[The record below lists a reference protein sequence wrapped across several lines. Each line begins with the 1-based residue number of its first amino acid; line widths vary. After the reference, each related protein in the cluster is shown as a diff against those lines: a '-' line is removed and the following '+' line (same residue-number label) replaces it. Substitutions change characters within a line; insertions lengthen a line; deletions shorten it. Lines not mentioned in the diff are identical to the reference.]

1 MVEVNAAHLTP
12 ALVAPET
19 EIARDMALKA
29 IPVGLVLV
37 AVSAAIW
44 QVDGALTSALAVA
57 IVVVN
62 FLIAAAIMSRAARIS
77 PEALMG
83 AILGGF
89 MVRMATIALVVFAL
103 KDESWVVLPVL
114 AFTLLLTQLGLLFWE
129 TRFVSASLA
138 YPGLKPKPRKEAHR
152 P

>member
-1 MVEVNAAHLTP
+1 MLLSV
-12 ALVAPET
+12 
-19 EIARDMALKA
+19 
-29 IPVGLVLV
+29 
-37 AVSAAIW
+37 
-44 QVDGALTSALAVA
+44 AVA
-57 IVVVN
+57 IIVVN
-62 FLIAAAIMSRAARIS
+62 FLIAAAIMSWAARIS
-77 PEALMG
+77 PAALMG
-83 AILGGF
+83 AVLGGF
-89 MVRMATIALVVFAL
+89 MVRMATIAVVVFAV

>member
-1 MVEVNAAHLTP
+1 MVEADAAHLTP

-57 IVVVN
+57 IIVVN

-89 MVRMATIALVVFAL
+89 MVRMATIAVVVFAV